1 MRFGLVKLHVQ
12 IVLVDFAACF
22 TGVCRRGLQMC
33 VSDVSSQGL
42 LVVIELVAVLTA
54 VHVVPLHSLLGLAFR
69 ALSSALFPGFDVKV
83 QVVL

>member
-1 MRFGLVKLHVQ
+1 
-12 IVLVDFAACF
+12 
-22 TGVCRRGLQMC
+22 MC